1 MADLDTLANDAIRR
15 LKAFKQHLADG
26 DRSRQT
32 LVGIARHEWSGRH
45 RDEFEGGLRVM
56 ASQSQST
63 QENIDALIS
72 KIKRELEAA
81 KGKQAGG
88 H

>member
-1 MADLDTLANDAIRR
+1 MADLDTLADDAIRR

-32 LVGIARHEWSGRH
+32 LVGVARHEWSGRH
-45 RDEFEGGLRVM
+45 RDEFEGGLRAVF
-56 ASQSQST
+56 SQSASA
-63 QENIDALIS
+63 QESIDALIS

-81 KGKQAGG
+81 KGRQAGG